1 VRPRIVKLR
10 GLIVQFTIIA
20 FFLIPGPEYFQLI
33 GSVYGQTSGLWPRP
47 PDATNPP
54 VFFCRVIHTYP
65 HDPNAFT
72 QGLVFE
78 DGYFFEGTGLKGQ
91 SSLRK
96 IVPETGRIVKIKSLP
111 HRYFGEGVTMF
122 KDRLIQLTW
131 KSGVGFVYN
140 KQSFRTVNTFLL
152 TGEGWGI
159 TTDTNYLI
167 VSDGSN
173 RLYFLDPET
182 FAVSNTIRIRDP
194 NGPVIRLNELEFV
207 EGFILANIWQTDRIA
222 VIVPETGQVAA
233 WIALDGL
240 RKGPRQGVA
249 NGIAYDRKGGRLFVT
264 GKRWPNLFEVALI
277 PDQ

>member
-1 VRPRIVKLR
+1 VKPLVVELR
-10 GLIVQFTIIA
+10 GLIVQFTIIT
-20 FFLIPGPEYFQLI
+20 FFLIPGSGCFQSI

-47 PDATNPP
+47 PDATHPP

-65 HDPNAFT
+65 HDSNAFT
-72 QGLVFE
+72 QGLVFA

-96 IVPETGRIVKIKSLP
+96 IVPKTGRIVKIKSLP
-111 HRYFGEGVTMF
+111 PRYFGEGVTVF

-131 KSGVGFVYN
+131 KSRVGFIYD
-140 KQSFRTVNTFLL
+140 KQSFRTVNTFVWP
-152 TGEGWGI
+152 GEGWGI
-159 TTDTNYLI
+159 SNDNNHLI
-167 VSDGSN
+167 VSDGSD
-173 RLYFLDPET
+173 RLYYVDPQT
-182 FAVSNTIRIRDP
+182 FVISHTIRVRDP

-222 VIVPETGQVAA
+222 VIVPETGRVAA

-240 RKGPRQGVA
+240 RRGPQRGVP

-264 GKRWPNLFEVALI
+264 GKRWPDLFEVVLVS
-277 PDQ
+277 DQ